1 MLSSKLDL
9 CKSEWLELVFDDRN
23 TKYGAYD
30 LRKNYAANLAK
41 ALGFTVLIFGC
52 LFEGYNIYLQQKP
65 VYKVVQVIND
75 PQVISPPPTVKPPVT
90 PPQHQIQ
97 PPADNTTI
105 RFAPMV
111 ATEDPQ
117 TTNPPSITQLEEVP
131 IGTTD
136 HRGDDKNGE
145 INITPAPGGGGIAD
159 KPDENVNDVKDMHAV
174 EVMPQFPGGEAA
186 WQKFLQKHLHYPP
199 QAVDAGIGGKVF
211 ISFIVETDGHLSD
224 ITLVRSVGYGLDDE
238 AIRVLKIAPN
248 WTPGIQ
254 NGRKVRVRYMM
265 PFNFQAPTD
274 NN

>member
-30 LRKNYAANLAK
+30 LRKHYAANLAK
-41 ALGFTVLIFGC
+41 ALGLTILIVAS
-52 LFEGYNIYLQQKP
+52 LFEGYNVYLQHQP
-65 VYKVVQVIND
+65 VYRIVPVIND
-75 PQVISPPPTVKPPVT
+75 PQVINPPPAVKSPVT
-90 PPQHQIQ
+90 PPAHHEVQ
-97 PPADNTTI
+97 PPANNTTI
-105 RFAPMV
+105 RYIRMV
-111 ATEDPQ
+111 PTDDLNAS
-117 TTNPPSITQLEEVP
+117 NPPSVTELETEA
-131 IGTTD
+131 IGPAD
-136 HRGDDKNGE
+136 HEGDPNNGD
-145 INITPAPGGGGIAD
+145 INITPASGGNGTLD
-159 KPDENVNDVKDMHAV
+159 KPDESTEVKDMHSV

-199 QAVDAGIGGKVF
+199 QAIDAGIGGKVF

-224 ITLVRSVGYGLDDE
+224 ITLVRGVGYGLDDE
-238 AIRVLKIAPN
+238 AIRVMNIAPK

-265 PFNFQAPTD
+265 PFNFQTPTD